1 MIGEFIDGKDV
12 FVCLPTG
19 FGKSLCFITLPV
31 IFDLIRAPCDPSIV
45 VVISP
50 LNSLM
55 SDQVDSCKS
64 RGLKAVCVGVND
76 ECYGSVVNGEYQ
88 VVYISPENIIG
99 RRIWRDMLLN
109 EQYQKR
115 LVGVIIDEA
124 HCVKTWGEEFRPE
137 FKKIGE
143 LRSIIPKTVN
153 IMALTA
159 TATITSRL
167 SIERILGMRKP
178 ILIEVSP
185 EKSNIVL
192 SVKNFES
199 IESSFKPLVENLLT
213 ERKAAERTIIF
224 CKKRD
229 DCAVLYAYFKY
240 YLGNCFTDPPGASVC
255 IPENRLV
262 DMYCSGTQDEVK
274 NDIVRLFK
282 KSDAPLRVV
291 IATIAFGM
299 GIDSPNVRKI
309 IHLGPPED
317 VESYIQQIG
326 RAGRDGKQ
334 ASALMFHGKQ
344 FKRHCENAILTY
356 CDVESCRRDFLFRDF
371 STYKRNNDVSIG
383 CKCCDNCSRLC
394 KCIMCICVN

>member
-1 MIGEFIDGKDV
+1 MSVITRAANSLGFSSLNKKEQEQVIGEFIDGKDV

-31 IFDLIRAPCDPSIV
+31 IFEIIRAPCDPSIV

-64 RGLKAVCVGVND
+64 RGFKAVCVGVND
-76 ECYGSVVNGEYQ
+76 ESKQCYGSVVNGEYQ
-88 VVYISPENIIG
+88 VVYISPENIIR

-115 LVGVIIDEA
+115 VVGIIIDEA
-124 HCVKTWGEEFRPE
+124 HYVKTWGEEFRPE

-167 SIERILGMRKP
+167 SIETILGMRKP

-192 SVKNFES
+192 SVKNVES
-199 IESSFKPLVENLLT
+199 MESSFKPLVENLLT

-240 YLGNCFTDPPGASVC
+240 CLGNCFTDPPGASVC
-255 IPENRLV
+255 IPENQPV
-262 DMYCSGTQDEVK
+262 DIYCSGTQDEVK
-274 NDIVRLFK
+274 ND
-282 KSDAPLRVV
+282 
-291 IATIAFGM
+291 
-299 GIDSPNVRKI
+299 
-309 IHLGPPED
+309 
-317 VESYIQQIG
+317 Y
-326 RAGRDGKQ
+326 
-334 ASALMFHGKQ
+334 
-344 FKRHCENAILTY
+344 
-356 CDVESCRRDFLFRDF
+356 
-371 STYKRNNDVSIG
+371 
-383 CKCCDNCSRLC
+383 SRSQMLP
-394 KCIMCICVN
+394 